1 MKRYAYIYALWG
13 ILFIVFPLT
22 LILLYSLNANKDIVN
37 FSFTLNNYSK
47 FFEPLYLKI
56 LFISL
61 GVAAI
66 STLMCLLIGYP
77 IAYIIS
83 QFNEKIRNNLIM
95 VFIIPMWMN
104 FLLRTYAWLTLL
116 GRNGLINKA
125 LGLIGLGPFNLMY
138 NMKAVAIGMIYNF
151 LPFMVLPIYTV
162 LLKIDKRLIE
172 AAKDLGCNSFMVFL
186 RVIFPL
192 SLPGIYT
199 GITMVFIPAISTFVI
214 PNLLG
219 GNNFY
224 LIGNLI
230 EKQFTFTGDWEFG
243 SAISIVLI
251 VIMIIFMVLPGLL
264 KKNKNKESK
273 GAVAYEKID

>member
-13 ILFIVFPLT
+13 MLFIVFPLT

-56 LFISL
+56 LFVSL

-125 LGLIGLGPFNLMY
+125 LGLIGLGPFNFMY
-138 NMKAVAIGMIYNF
+138 NMKAVAIGMVYNF

-186 RVIFPL
+186 KVIFPL

-230 EKQFTFTGDWEFG
+230 EKQFTFTGDWGFG

>member
-1 MKRYAYIYALWG
+1 MKRYAYIYTLWG

-56 LFISL
+56 LFVSL

-186 RVIFPL
+186 KVIFPL

-230 EKQFTFTGDWEFG
+230 EKQFTFTGDWGFG

>member
-22 LILLYSLNANKDIVN
+22 LILLYSLNANIDIVN
-37 FSFTLNNYSK
+37 FSFTINNYSK

-56 LFISL
+56 LFVSL

-138 NMKAVAIGMIYNF
+138 NMKAVAIGMVYNF

-186 RVIFPL
+186 KVIFPL

-230 EKQFTFTGDWEFG
+230 EKQFTFTGDWGFG

>member
-22 LILLYSLNANKDIVN
+22 LILLYSLNVNKDIVN

-56 LFISL
+56 LFVSL

-138 NMKAVAIGMIYNF
+138 NMKAVAIGMVYNF

-186 RVIFPL
+186 KVIFPL

-230 EKQFTFTGDWEFG
+230 EKQFTFTGDWGFG

>member
-56 LFISL
+56 LFVSL

-125 LGLIGLGPFNLMY
+125 LGIIGLGPFNLMY

-186 RVIFPL
+186 KVIFPL

-230 EKQFTFTGDWEFG
+230 EKQFTFTGDWGFG

>member
-56 LFISL
+56 LFVSL

-138 NMKAVAIGMIYNF
+138 NMKAVAIGMVYNF

-186 RVIFPL
+186 KVIFPL

-199 GITMVFIPAISTFVI
+199 GITMAFIPAISTFVI

-230 EKQFTFTGDWEFG
+230 EKQFTFTGDWGFG

>member
-22 LILLYSLNANKDIVN
+22 LILLYSLNANKDIVD
-37 FSFTLNNYSK
+37 FSFTINNYSK

-56 LFISL
+56 LFVSL

-116 GRNGLINKA
+116 GRNGLINKT

-186 RVIFPL
+186 KVIFPL

-230 EKQFTFTGDWEFG
+230 EKQFTFTGDWGFG